1 VVPTFL
7 HGILGVHNLA
17 LVGGASVLIF
27 VIAAISQA
35 VSAGLPS
42 RRSVSAGL
50 PLLTVCLATLESAL
64 FAEALWLFVV
74 ATVAGGVAVGFIF
87 RGGLSELNRLADPG
101 RRAIV
106 VATFFVAADPGL
118 GLSAVLGLVSLAAG
132 AVDASAYASGLV
144 AAIVV
149 AAAIVVLRTFGT
161 ISAPKPPSTPSDGWC
176 CPEEP
181 ATVDAASRPARG

>member
-1 VVPTFL
+1 
-7 HGILGVHNLA
+7 
-17 LVGGASVLIF
+17 

-50 PLLTVCLATLESAL
+50 PLLLVCLATLESAL
-64 FAEALWLFVV
+64 FAEALWLFLV
-74 ATVAGGVAVGFIF
+74 ATVVGGVAVGFIF

-101 RRAIV
+101 RRAAV
-106 VATFFVAADPGL
+106 VATFFVAAYLGL
-118 GLSAVLGLVSLAAG
+118 GLPAVLVGLISLAVG
-132 AVDASAYASGLV
+132 AVDASAYVSGLV

-149 AAAIVVLRTFGT
+149 AAFIVVLRTFGT
-161 ISAPKPPSTPSDGWC
+161 VSAPEPPSTPSDGWC

-181 ATVDAASRPARG
+181 VTAGTASRPARG